1 MIEKDYIKEQK
12 SRVYKTLTINTNC
25 ISKTVGVK
33 SSIRC
38 NMQSSIRTGDEII
51 LLINPLMIKGESN
64 SYDLNEK
71 NKFKN
76 TKEFKIGDE
85 NTVNSKLEK
94 KSKKLTKDTEN
105 VKSKLKLKKKINAG
119 GFDETNTIKNNQSV

>member
-105 VKSKLKLKKKINAG
+105 VKSKLKLKKK
-119 GFDETNTIKNNQSV
+119 

>member
-119 GFDETNTIKNNQSV
+119 GYDETQYNKETRHK